1 MMMMMMMTRHA
12 SSNIFSSFSW
22 PQKSVQN
29 GFDSTRIGAHLK
41 VCQPW
46 NSSMQMNQVQFLHP
60 SALHMGY
67 SKFPTEKCDVKLL
80 KKALLLRS
88 RFLRAVCLPTFKKSA
103 KKCIE
108 KMSSSSPP
116 DLSLIFEHLQ
126 VSGCPWSLPNNAQGD
141 CLHKAKVFRPTSAWQ
156 QLKSSWTM
164 PQIFSR
170 ERSSKLFNISWELRK
185 MSRMLQSFIIAT
197 AASPFFPIFFSA
209 SSITKPL
216 RLQLHLFLPLLQ
228 HVLSKKDLEMMISD
242 TSFNLFPNL
251 ELTLTKHVGN

>member
-170 ERSSKLFNISWELRK
+170 ERSSKLFNISWKLRK
-185 MSRMLQSFIIAT
+185 MSQSCKVSSLPRQLPRSFLSST
-197 AASPFFPIFFSA
+197 A